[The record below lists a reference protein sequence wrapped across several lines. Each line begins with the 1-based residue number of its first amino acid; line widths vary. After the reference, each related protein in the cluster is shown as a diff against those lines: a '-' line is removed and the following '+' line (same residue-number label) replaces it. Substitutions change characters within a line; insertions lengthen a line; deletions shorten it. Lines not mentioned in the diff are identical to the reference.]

1 MEWIERWNEAM
12 QYIEEHLTGEIDY
25 EEAAKTACCSVYHF
39 QRMFGYMADVSLGE
53 YIRRRRMY
61 SPRDTSAIY
70 PNIL

>member
-39 QRMFGYMADVSLGE
+39 QRMFGYMADVSLVN
-53 YIRRRRMY
+53 
-61 SPRDTSAIY
+61 TSGADAC
-70 PNIL
+70 PWRQWT